1 MLIIELLVTY
11 IWIDMNKLIK
21 FIYYNVFLG
30 VAMWLIFF
38 LYSINIWL
46 AVAGSVV
53 VIYFFVIVTS
63 KFLMFI
69 NNL

>member
-1 MLIIELLVTY
+1 
-11 IWIDMNKLIK
+11 MNKLIK

-30 VAMWLIFF
+30 VAMWLISF

-69 NNL
+69 NNSLNEKVSP